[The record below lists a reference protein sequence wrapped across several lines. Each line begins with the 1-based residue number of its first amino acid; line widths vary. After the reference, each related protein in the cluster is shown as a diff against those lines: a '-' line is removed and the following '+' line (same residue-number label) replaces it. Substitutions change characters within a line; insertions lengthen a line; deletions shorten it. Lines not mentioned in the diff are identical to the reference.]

1 MARFKKT
8 KVEIEGKWEE
18 REVLVE
24 TDNLDRWGDDV
35 TLKKVGKPQTR
46 VDGFER
52 VSGTARYTHDV
63 SLPGMLAGKFFRSS
77 IPHGRVKQIDVSAAE
92 ALPGVRFILTRESL
106 GEFLR
111 AEASDGA
118 DGTSGTG
125 VAALFNTTV
134 RFEGDEICAV
144 AAVDL
149 PTAEE
154 ALSLI
159 KVEYEELPFVHDAA
173 GAYRPEAPAIGEDG
187 NIAGV
192 PSIHRRGD
200 IEAGFK
206 EAEVIIERTYT
217 TSSALHNSFET
228 HGTVAHWEGEYLTIW
243 DSTQNVFGVRS
254 QIADAFGLPLHHVRV
269 IKEYI
274 GGGFGSKNA
283 AGKYAIAA
291 AVLSRKTGRPVKMV
305 LDRREENLAAGNRPQ
320 TVMHLRVGAKSDGS
334 LTAIELKSLS
344 GVGAYGEGAP
354 PVGGPAR
361 ELYACE
367 NVLTEEQGVLT
378 NTGTYTAFRAPG
390 YVEGTFALESA
401 MDELA
406 RRLDMDPVEI
416 RMKNYAE
423 RQQVMDLPYSTKNL
437 AESYKV
443 GMEKIGWMEKRN
455 AKAKGTAKEETGAE
469 KDTGAKRRGVG
480 MASQVWSGGGT
491 APSYAIA
498 RMNADGT
505 FDVLT
510 GSQDLGT
517 GTKTVFSQIAAEE
530 LGVGIEKIHMVV
542 GDTLTGP
549 YGVLSAGSLTVPS
562 VGPAVRMAA
571 RDARNQ
577 ILDIAGEILDQPAES
592 LDIQNGI
599 IQSGFASDAGAGARI
614 SLDEVAEKVGNYMI
628 IGKGARG
635 PNPEDYNV
643 NTFGAQFAEVEVDIE
658 TGEIRVLNVA
668 AVHEFG
674 RVINPLTLSSQIEG
688 GVIQGLGF
696 GLLEKRTMDRNT
708 GRSVNPNLEDYKI
721 PTALDVPDIDWQAA
735 GPADPIATNIGAKG
749 AGEPP
754 IIPPAAAIANAVFDA
769 VGVRIYDLPITPARI
784 LEAIREEGGRK

>member
-111 AEASDGA
+111 AEASGEVDGA
-118 DGTSGTG
+118 GGTG
-125 VAALFNTTV
+125 GAALFDTTV

-784 LEAIREEGGRK
+784 LEAIRAEGGRK

>member
-1 MARFKKT
+1 MAEFKKT

-24 TDNLDRWGDDV
+24 PDDLKRWGDEAG
-35 TLKKVGKPQTR
+35 LKTVGLPLTR

-52 VSGTARYTHDV
+52 VSGSARYTQDV
-63 SLPGMLAGKFFRSS
+63 SLPGMLTAKFLRSTL
-77 IPHGRVKQIDVSAAE
+77 PHGRVKKIDVTAAA
-92 ALPGVRFILTRESL
+92 ALPGVRCVLTRDSL
-106 GEFLR
+106 RDLLPEKM
-111 AEASDGA
+111 E
-118 DGTSGTG
+118 GTG
-125 VAALFNTTV
+125 GTTLFTATP

-144 AAVDL
+144 AAADL

-159 KVEYEELPFVHDAA
+159 NVEYEELPFVHDTADAA
-173 GAYRPEAPAIGEDG
+173 RSGAPALGEGG
-187 NIAGV
+187 NKAGD
-192 PSIHRRGD
+192 PSIHRRGNID
-200 IEAGFK
+200 EGFK
-206 EAEVIIERTYT
+206 EAEVIIEKTYT

-228 HGTVAHWEGEYLTIW
+228 HGTVAQWEGDYLTLW

-254 QIADAFGLPLHHVRV
+254 QIAGALGLPLNHVRV
-269 IKEYI
+269 IKQYI

-283 AGKYAIAA
+283 AGKYALCAA
-291 AVLSRKTGRPVKMV
+291 LLSRKTGRPVKMV

-320 TVMHLRVGAKSDGS
+320 TVIHLRIGATSKGK
-334 LTAIELKSLS
+334 LTAIELRSLA

-390 YVEGTFALESA
+390 YVQGAFALESA

-406 RRLDMDPVEI
+406 VQLDLDPVDL

-423 RQQVMDLPYSTKNL
+423 KHQVRDLPYSAKNL

-443 GMEKIGWMEKRN
+443 GMEKIGWQEKRE
-455 AKAKGTAKEETGAE
+455 AKEKTESKKESGS
-469 KDTGAKRRGVG
+469 KRRGIG

-530 LGVGIEKIHMVV
+530 LGVGIDKINTVV
-542 GDTLTGP
+542 GDTLAGP

-571 RDARNQ
+571 RDVRNQ
-577 ILDIAGEILDQPAES
+577 ILEIAGEILDTPAED
-592 LDIQNGI
+592 LDIQKGI
-599 IQSGFASDAGAGARI
+599 IAPKSGSGSGTNTEARI
-614 SLDEVAEKVGNYMI
+614 SLEEVAEKVGNYMI

-643 NTFGAQFAEVEVDIE
+643 NTFGAQFAEVEVDTA
-658 TGEIRVLNVA
+658 TGEVKVLNMT

-696 GLLEKRTMDRNT
+696 GLFEGRTMDRNT

-721 PTALDVPDIDWQAA
+721 PTALDVPEIHWQAA

-754 IIPPAAAIANAVFDA
+754 IIPPAAAIANAVFHA

-784 LEAIREEGGRK
+784 LDALRIKEGRE